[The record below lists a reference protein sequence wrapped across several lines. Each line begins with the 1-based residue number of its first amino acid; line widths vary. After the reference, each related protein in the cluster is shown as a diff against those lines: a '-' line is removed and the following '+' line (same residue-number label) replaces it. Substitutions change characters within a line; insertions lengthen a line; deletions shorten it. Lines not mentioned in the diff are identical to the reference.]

1 MLTRLLTLM
10 LTLLLFAGAASAQD
24 LTLTGDVFYRE
35 RMALPRGA
43 SLHVGLVSLPGGKS
57 VVGAGAPIPA
67 SGQVPLQF
75 SLAVRSDVA
84 KSGGTFGLVAEIRVG
99 GSAMWHNEV
108 AVPVDLAA
116 PAPVSILVTRTLNE
130 PAPPE
135 PEPEIDPALINS
147 VWQVT
152 SISGSPI
159 IGDRPLTLN
168 IAQDLRVDGDAGCNS
183 YFTQAT
189 LEASTL
195 QFAHAASTR
204 MACAPELM
212 EQESAF
218 FAALVA
224 VASYDISA
232 DSLRLLDAAKVPLI
246 GLVRVKE

>member
-35 RMALPRGA
+35 RIALPRGA
-43 SLHVGLVSLPGGKS
+43 TLHVGLVALPDGQP
-57 VVGAGAPIPA
+57 VVGASAPIPA

-84 KSGGTFGLVAEIRVG
+84 KSSGTFGLVAEIRIG
-99 GSAMWHNEV
+99 GAAMWRNEV
-108 AVPVDLAA
+108 AIPVDLAA
-116 PAPVSILVTRTLNE
+116 VAPTSILVTRTHDE
-130 PAPPE
+130 PAPPR
-135 PEPEIDPALINS
+135 PEPEIDQALINS
-147 VWQVT
+147 TWRIT
-152 SISGSPI
+152 SISGSPTL
-159 IGDRPLTLN
+159 GDRPLTLN
-168 IAQDLRVDGDAGCNS
+168 IAQDLRVDGDAGCNN

-189 LEASTL
+189 LEGSKL

-212 EQESAF
+212 TQESAF

-224 VASYDISA
+224 VAGYEISD
-232 DSLRLLDAAKVPLI
+232 DSMRLLDAAEVPLI
-246 GLVRVKE
+246 GLVRTTE

>member
-10 LTLLLFAGAASAQD
+10 LTLLLLSGAASAQD

-35 RMALPRGA
+35 RIALPRGA
-43 SLHVGLVSLPGGKS
+43 TLHVGLVALPGGQP

-75 SLAVRSDVA
+75 ALAVRSDVA

-99 GSAMWHNEV
+99 AAAMWRNEV
-108 AVPVDLAA
+108 AIPVDLTA

-130 PAPPE
+130 PALPE
-135 PEPEIDPALINS
+135 PEPEIDQALINS
-147 VWQVT
+147 SWQVT

-159 IGDRPLTLN
+159 VGDRPLTLN
-168 IAQDLRVDGDAGCNS
+168 IAQDLRVDGDAGCNN

-189 LEASTL
+189 VEGSKL

-204 MACAPELM
+204 MACLPDLM
-212 EQESAF
+212 AQESAF

-224 VASYDISA
+224 VASYEISE
-232 DSLRLLDAAKVPLI
+232 DSLRLLDAAEVPLI